1 MAIRHEK
8 VKIITGT
15 AHFSGSIEK
24 IQNVGSAVIEEITFG
39 SFKRGGTDLVD
50 DRLYTS
56 GTDITMTTTN
66 IEGPITFVRL
76 ASGTALVYY
85 TN

>member
-15 AHFSGSIEK
+15 AYMSGSIAQ

-39 SFKRGGTDLVD
+39 TFKRGGDDLVD
-50 DRLYTS
+50 DQLFTS
-56 GTDITMTTTN
+56 GTDITMTATN